1 MDIQEKL
8 KQIENYRERGE
19 NWYELACVVQEV
31 TRSEAWRS
39 HFTSNANWLKEAA
52 KCSGYHPA
60 VIRRMVRAIV
70 FLDRMTNQ
78 EGIVLEASGE
88 IPLASLE
95 ILERMYP
102 LAPNRVKELLGSALK
117 GKVTLREVQREYD
130 QAVEKQP
137 DKAVQTGLARRLSNG
152 FGQRSVKAIN
162 ESIQLLSGEGNTRL
176 FDKLPTPFPSMA
188 DIFAISNNRNDVKV
202 CDGFHI
208 QFATGTMG
216 NNRHNILQSIAF
228 NCYFFRRYWIVLP
241 EYTGIE
247 LEEFLSSKLRE
258 LELYNVA
265 FAFLKDQPESEAPD
279 ELWDM
284 TKSVY
289 RPDISS
295 PNEAGFFPLES
306 DYIPKWTHLLLKHIV
321 DK

>member
-1 MDIQEKL
+1 MDVQEKL
-8 KQIENYRERGE
+8 KQIENYRERGG

-39 HFTSNANWLKEAA
+39 HYTSNANWLKEAA
-52 KCSGYHPA
+52 KSSGYHPA
-60 VIRRMVRAIV
+60 VIRRMVRAIG
-70 FLDRMTNQ
+70 FLERMTNQ
-78 EGIVLEASGE
+78 EGVTFENSGD

-102 LAPNRVKELLGSALK
+102 LDPNRVKELVGSALN
-117 GKVTLREVQREYD
+117 GNATLREVQKEYD

-137 DKAVQTGLARRLSNG
+137 DKAGQAGLGRRLANA
-152 FGQRSVKAIN
+152 FEQRSVKAIY
-162 ESIQLLSGEGNTRL
+162 ESVNFLSGENDTRL
-176 FDKLPTPFPSMA
+176 SKKLSTPFPFIA
-188 DIFAISNNRNDVKV
+188 DLIAISNNRNGLKV
-202 CDGFHI
+202 CDGFDI
-208 QFATGTMG
+208 QFAADAMRK
-216 NNRHNILQSIAF
+216 NRNNILQRIAF
-228 NCYFFRRYWIVLP
+228 NCGFFRRYWIILP

-247 LEEFLSSKLRE
+247 LEEYLSCILRE

-284 TKSVY
+284 TKSVNS
-289 RPDISS
+289 PDISE

-306 DYIPKWTHLLLKHIV
+306 DYTPKWMHLLLKHIS
-321 DK
+321 